1 MSQEEMFS
9 DILNGEKELDE
20 NEYDSMMQEWMKD
33 GDQMQK
39 MESMMAEWGKS
50 WDQQMN
56 MQNIPIDQPTLQF

>member
-50 WDQQMN
+50 WD
-56 MQNIPIDQPTLQF
+56 